1 MDCAQIR
8 QQLDAYEDGELDAV
22 RARELETHLLG
33 CPDCLRAEERLTEL
47 RGAVRKHATYHAAP
61 AGLREA
67 AIALVRPRE
76 PRTRRGVTLRWWQ
89 LGGLLSASA
98 SGAAL
103 CVLVALHV
111 GSATIEQQM
120 AAELVNDHIRSLV
133 QDHLLDVASTD
144 QHTVKPWFAG
154 KLDYSPPV
162 RDLAD
167 VGFPLV
173 GGRLDYVDGRLVAA
187 LVYQRRQ
194 HRINVFVWPAIEGT
208 PRAAHV
214 TNVNGYN
221 VIGWRNEGMD
231 FWAVSD
237 LNATE
242 LQELRTGLAQRR

>member
-22 RARELETHLLG
+22 RSREFEAHLLG
-33 CPDCLRAEERLTEL
+33 CPDCLRAEERLIEL
-47 RGAVRKHATYHAAP
+47 RHALRKHATYHPAP
-61 AGLREA
+61 AELREA
-67 AIALVRPRE
+67 AMALVHPPT
-76 PRTRRGVTLRWWQ
+76 PRTRHGVTLRWWQ
-89 LGGLLSASA
+89 LGGLLSGSASA
-98 SGAAL
+98 AAL

-111 GSATIEQQM
+111 ASPTIEQQM

-167 VGFPLV
+167 AGFPLV

-187 LVYQRRQ
+187 LVYQRHQ
-194 HRINVFVWPAIEGT
+194 HRINVFVWPAKGGT
-208 PRAAHV
+208 ARSEHV
-214 TNVNGYN
+214 TDENGYN
-221 VIGWRNEGMD
+221 VIGWRTDGMD

-237 LNATE
+237 LNSAE
-242 LQELRTGLAQRR
+242 LQEFRVGLGRG

>member
-1 MDCAQIR
+1 MDCTQIR
-8 QQLDAYEDGELDAV
+8 QQLDAYEDGELDAI

-47 RGAVRKHATYHAAP
+47 RSAVRKHATYHSAP
-61 AGLREA
+61 AELRETA
-67 AIALVRPRE
+67 MALVRPPTSR
-76 PRTRRGVTLRWWQ
+76 PWRGVTLRWWQ

-98 SGAAL
+98 SAAAL
-103 CVLVALHV
+103 CALVALHLA
-111 GSATIEQQM
+111 SPTIEQQM

-167 VGFPLV
+167 AGFPLV

-187 LVYQRRQ
+187 LVYQRRE
-194 HRINVFVWPAIEGT
+194 HRINVFVWPASGG
-208 PRAAHV
+208 AARSEHV
-214 TNVNGYN
+214 ANVNGYN
-221 VIGWRNEGMD
+221 VVGWRAAGTD

-237 LNATE
+237 LNSAE
-242 LQELRTGLAQRR
+242 LEELRAGLDRN